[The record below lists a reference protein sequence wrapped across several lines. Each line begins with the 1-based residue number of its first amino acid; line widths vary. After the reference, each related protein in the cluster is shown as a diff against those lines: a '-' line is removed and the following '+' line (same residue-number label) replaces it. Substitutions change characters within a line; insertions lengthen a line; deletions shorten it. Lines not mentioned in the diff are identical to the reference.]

1 LRLCGYRQCDNEFE
15 PRTHNQKYCN
25 DECCRLET
33 NAVVMDRYYE
43 RKHNRAGAKRTC
55 SEAGCQTVLSRYN
68 SGVRCGQH
76 SGSTRQNVFAI
87 MEGIL

>member
-1 LRLCGYRQCDNEFE
+1 LRLCGYRLCEQEFK
-15 PRTHNQKYCN
+15 PKTHNQKYCN

-43 RKHNRAGAKRTC
+43 RKSRLGATKRNC
-55 SEAGCQTVLSRYN
+55 AKHGCPTVLSRYN
-68 SGVRCGQH
+68 PGLYCGAHDTEQF
-76 SGSTRQNVFAI
+76 SVSAI